1 MFSHILCGLE
11 VTIIYKLFCGK
22 IAEQKKLRKLTN
34 ADLAKMTGYRKKSIE
49 AFMCGARESEA
60 IEKALAAAINIELGK
75 EETAPG
81 IPQFTD
87 HWSQAIRDEKK
98 KKKLE

>member
-11 VTIIYKLFCGK
+11 VTIIYRLFCGK
-22 IAEQKKLRKLTN
+22 VAEQKKLHKLTN

-60 IEKALAAAINIELGK
+60 IAKSIAAALGIEL
-75 EETAPG
+75 
-81 IPQFTD
+81 
-87 HWSQAIRDEKK
+87 
-98 KKKLE
+98 

>member
-11 VTIIYKLFCGK
+11 VTVIYRLFCGK
-22 IAEQKKLRKLTN
+22 VAEQKKLRKLTN

-60 IEKALAAAINIELGK
+60 IAKALAAALNIEL
-75 EETAPG
+75 
-81 IPQFTD
+81 
-87 HWSQAIRDEKK
+87 
-98 KKKLE
+98 